1 VRCYQ
6 VYLLKASG
14 IGKNKLS
21 CYNRGVGTVKRSYG
35 QYCGFSRALEL
46 VGERW
51 ALLIV
56 RDLLIGPKRFSEI
69 ARGLPGIPSNILTA
83 RLNELEDSEL
93 VRRRVL
99 ARPAKG
105 VAYELT
111 EDGTALETA
120 VFALGRWGAQ
130 HLGEAS
136 RGETVTEDS
145 IAMALRTTFRPEAAG
160 RAKITYLL
168 KLGPVEVHA
177 RIANGSVTVGR
188 GAVAKPDLVIETG
201 PALRLLMAHEVSPG
215 EALKKK
221 LVRITGDS
229 KLLDRFVKIFRI

>member
-1 VRCYQ
+1 M
-6 VYLLKASG
+6 
-14 IGKNKLS
+14 
-21 CYNRGVGTVKRSYG
+21 GTVKRSYG

-201 PALRLLMAHEVSPG
+201 PALRLLLAHEVSPG

-221 LVRITGDS
+221 LVRITGDP